1 VNEVAEQVLLTNYKA
16 LELYM
21 NECHTIRRESG
32 VYEPPDVPDS
42 PQQHRQSDRRH
53 ASPGDSARGTDHES
67 SEEEENEIF
76 LNAVGFGNVIDDVQ
90 RQVDSGVNSDDS
102 GELDTHVEGLPPS
115 HALLIKKRVHTYR
128 STLRHKQHQKGEGSS
143 TRGDV
148 RHLFPGKNGRESTN
162 HVADG
167 SGHGTSN
174 HSHSYK
180 LINVPPPIPKRRS
193 TRTRYSSM
201 LLDLVT

>member
-1 VNEVAEQVLLTNYKA
+1 
-16 LELYM
+16 
-21 NECHTIRRESG
+21 
-32 VYEPPDVPDS
+32 
-42 PQQHRQSDRRH
+42 
-53 ASPGDSARGTDHES
+53 
-67 SEEEENEIF
+67 
-76 LNAVGFGNVIDDVQ
+76 VIDDVQ

-193 TRTRYSSM
+193 TVSLHTVLPQSLEHRVLCTRETPYSRMYSITPVSRTQSALYP
-201 LLDLVT
+201 